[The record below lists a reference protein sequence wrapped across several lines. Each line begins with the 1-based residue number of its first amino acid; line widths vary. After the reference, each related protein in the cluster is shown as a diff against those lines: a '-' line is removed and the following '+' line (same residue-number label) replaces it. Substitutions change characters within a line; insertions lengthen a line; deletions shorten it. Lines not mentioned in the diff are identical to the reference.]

1 MMICKTVK
9 FLAKEGS
16 FHANTA
22 LYKYPHLLEEASLFV
37 NEYESHLHLHIP
49 IRIRNE
55 ALLFRISSCNI
66 DLLLNDNPME
76 DINKSTTNL
85 NTLGVGGVNLSGS
98 TNNLNTF
105 GLNITGTKR
114 AESLEMSASLM
125 PGKKSKNLGRSQVG
139 LKSSAISPMSKMG
152 MGAPRRHNVKKTNN
166 MMKNKMFLDGAHDD
180 DE

>member
-1 MMICKTVK
+1 M
-9 FLAKEGS
+9 
-16 FHANTA
+16 
-22 LYKYPHLLEEASLFV
+22 